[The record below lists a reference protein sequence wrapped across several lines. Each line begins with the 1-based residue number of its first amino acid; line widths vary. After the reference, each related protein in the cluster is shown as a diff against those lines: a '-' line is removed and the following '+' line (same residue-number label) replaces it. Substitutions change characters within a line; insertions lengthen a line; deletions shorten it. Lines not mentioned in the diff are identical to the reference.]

1 MIYTIP
7 CQTGAGC
14 SCGELPCDLCNGYT
28 DLVAFAAAYNFP
40 TSQTPNASFPFNYSG
55 GNLTGITLWPSSDI
69 VSTGGYLVRSGCF
82 NIGPPYNFDD
92 AWMYFTGVVKSNV
105 TISYEYYLQDTGCV
119 RGGKHRVLWIAD
131 TSDLT
136 TATLQIGSW
145 SNDNSNTE
153 GIIQLQA
160 VYDMAC
166 KVEQPPP
173 QIPDFILADM
183 LHLEFQS

>member
-1 MIYTIP
+1 
-7 CQTGAGC
+7 
-14 SCGELPCDLCNGYT
+14 
-28 DLVAFAAAYNFP
+28 
-40 TSQTPNASFPFNYSG
+40 
-55 GNLTGITLWPSSDI
+55 
-69 VSTGGYLVRSGCF
+69 
-82 NIGPPYNFDD
+82 
-92 AWMYFTGVVKSNV
+92 MYFTGVVKSNV

-173 QIPDFILADM
+173 QIPDFILPQTKAEWRTRTIVKNGDNVLFTDGDVGPISLPRCWFPLNGTIGLM
-183 LHLEFQS
+183 LGGGVRVRNISITI